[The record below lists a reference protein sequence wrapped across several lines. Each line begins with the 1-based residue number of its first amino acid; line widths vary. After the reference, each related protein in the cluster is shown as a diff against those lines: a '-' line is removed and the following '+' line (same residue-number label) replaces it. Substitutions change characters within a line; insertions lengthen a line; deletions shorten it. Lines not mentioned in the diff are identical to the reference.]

1 MNVLTHATA
10 TASILV
16 IEDNAL
22 LAAGVRSNLE
32 FEGYAVRVAATG
44 EEGLRLARAKR
55 DALIVLDLMLP
66 DLDGFRVLRELRERG
81 VDTPVLILTARG
93 DEADKVRGF
102 RFGADDYVTK
112 PFGLMEFLARV
123 EALLR
128 RQRVTTPAMVNEQ
141 LGPFTIDLALR
152 TVQRDGLEIPLRPK
166 EFDLLAALL
175 RRDGHVA
182 SREELLKEVW
192 GYGEAVVSRTVDT
205 HMAELRRKLEA
216 DPALPRHL
224 LTVRKTGYRI
234 AR

>member
-128 RQRVTTPAMVNEQ
+128 RQRVTTPAVVNEQ

-152 TVQRDGLEIPLRPK
+152 TVQRDGLEILLRPK

>member
-128 RQRVTTPAMVNEQ
+128 RQRVTTPAVVNEQ

-152 TVQRDGLEIPLRPK
+152 TVQRDGLEILLRPK

-224 LTVRKTGYRI
+224 LTVRRTGYRI